1 VLVWLTQVAARGT
14 RVLAAGSNVNA
25 YISLREALARAGFS
39 VAMAWDTKQAADL
52 IGIVRPQV
60 GIVDLGLAPR
70 GGAPLVV
77 ELCGQDPPPPILLVP
92 DGRDPAPGFA
102 RALAEAGVTAHRL
115 ARGLCLAKID
125 A

>member
-1 VLVWLTQVAARGT
+1 
-14 RVLAAGSNVNA
+14 
-25 YISLREALARAGFS
+25 
-39 VAMAWDTKQAADL
+39 MAWDTKQAADL

-77 ELCGQDPPPPILLVP
+77 ELCSQDPPPPILLIP

-102 RALAEAGVTAHRL
+102 RALAEVGTTAHRL

-125 A
+125 AC